1 MPKYK
6 NIYAD
11 DINDLYL
18 TAKDQVDFETGQD
31 TPLSEIQAMVDQ
43 YIAGQI
49 DEAALL
55 DDIQGELDWI
65 PGEQDN
71 LQNAIDNVIPGL
83 TIPNP
88 AKAILTGLC
97 ENQKRILQEQLRE
110 LRAWRFVIK
119 NAKFE

>member
-1 MPKYK
+1 MPIYK
-6 NIYAD
+6 NTEAPTLELLYDAIAIYNG
-11 DINDLYL
+11 IS
-18 TAKDQVDFETGQD
+18 
-31 TPLSEIQAMVDQ
+31 LSEAQAMVDE
-43 YIAGQI
+43 YLSGQVGKA
-49 DEAALL
+49 DLL

-83 TIPNP
+83 AIPNP
-88 AKAILTGLC
+88 AKAVLIGLA

-110 LRAWRFVIK
+110 LRAWRFVIN